1 MVLETKRLI
10 LRPWAESDAQS
21 LYEFASSPDVGPIAG
36 WQAHTSVENSLEI
49 IRTVLSKP
57 ETYAVIDKNTA
68 AAIGSIGLMIG
79 DESHLKL
86 PDTECE
92 LGFWIGVPYWGQ
104 GLIPEAAEEIL
115 RHAFETLHMEKVWCG
130 YYEGNH
136 KSRRVQ
142 EKCGFRYQFTRKNV
156 PCVQMNDVRTE
167 YFTCQ
172 TKEDWECRTGRS
184 RRTDFPAE

>member
-10 LRPWAESDAQS
+10 LRPWQESDAQS

-36 WQAHTSVENSLEI
+36 WQVHTSVENSREI
-49 IRTVLSKP
+49 IRTVFSKP

-79 DESHLKL
+79 DESHLGL

-104 GLIPEAAEEIL
+104 GLIPEATEEIL
-115 RHAFETLHMEKVWCG
+115 RHAFEELNMEKVWCG
-130 YYEGNH
+130 YYEGNF

-156 PCVQMNDVRTE
+156 PCVLMNDVRTE
-167 YFTCQ
+167 YFTSQ
-172 TKEDWECRTGRS
+172 TKEDWQCRTGRHA
-184 RRTDFPAE
+184 D